1 MGEGAIAVLREV
13 HADLSLR
20 LSPTLSFPPPSWST
34 RLQKWRGVPIETDL
48 ARYQTTLHEI
58 DRRGEN
64 LADRSDAQLQE
75 IASALRNRAQRG
87 SASNELEDLVVEVFA
102 LVIEAAHRVLGMRP
116 FDVQVMAAIAL
127 RTSAD
132 LTRRVSR
139 SY

>member
-1 MGEGAIAVLREV
+1 
-13 HADLSLR
+13 
-20 LSPTLSFPPPSWST
+20 
-34 RLQKWRGVPIETDL
+34 VPIETDL